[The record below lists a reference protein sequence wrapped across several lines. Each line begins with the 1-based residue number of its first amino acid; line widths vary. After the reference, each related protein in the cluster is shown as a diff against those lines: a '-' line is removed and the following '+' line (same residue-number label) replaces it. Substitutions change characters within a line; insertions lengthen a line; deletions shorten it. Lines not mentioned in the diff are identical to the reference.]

1 MTSTSPPLRATRR
14 DLAIAGILV
23 LLLGASLVSVAKR
36 SDYQTSLLR
45 QAFAEDAG
53 FDASVPRE
61 VVDARDL
68 VRAQP
73 IAPSLLSLGQGLK
86 DDPLIQQRMWEAL
99 DPVRFSDTD
108 TPQRLL
114 RAGDPLV
121 DQCHVQGRSGDV
133 VLADC
138 R

>member
-1 MTSTSPPLRATRR
+1 MDDMTSTSPRLRTPRR

-23 LLLGASLVSVAKR
+23 LLLAASLVSVAKR

-53 FDASVPRE
+53 FEASVPRE
-61 VVDARDL
+61 VVDARGL

-99 DPVRFSDTD
+99 YPV
-108 TPQRLL
+108 
-114 RAGDPLV
+114 
-121 DQCHVQGRSGDV
+121 
-133 VLADC
+133 
-138 R
+138 